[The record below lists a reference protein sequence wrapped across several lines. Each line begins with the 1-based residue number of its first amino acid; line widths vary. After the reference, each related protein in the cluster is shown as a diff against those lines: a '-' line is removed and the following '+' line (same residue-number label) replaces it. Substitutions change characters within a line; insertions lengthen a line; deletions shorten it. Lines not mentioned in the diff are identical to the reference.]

1 MLENLSKTGT
11 AASFWNRVFSLTTRF
26 NRILIGKFER
36 MMHPNAALIKSGFRV
51 RQVVTIRVISGQNL
65 PKIPQEESDIVDPYV
80 TLKVYGHPQD
90 HFKYKTKSVSN
101 NGSWFL
107 SKWVK
112 FDLNTCS
119 WLTGL
124 NPVWNETATME
135 VRMPEMDLLLIT
147 VKDEDT
153 ITSNDFIGWYC
164 LPLTS
169 LAKGYRHIPLLNE
182 EGKNIPMASIFVH
195 VSLRKIDSQK
205 SS

>member
-1 MLENLSKTGT
+1 
-11 AASFWNRVFSLTTRF
+11 
-26 NRILIGKFER
+26 
-36 MMHPNAALIKSGFRV
+36 
-51 RQVVTIRVISGQNL
+51 
-65 PKIPQEESDIVDPYV
+65 
-80 TLKVYGHPQD
+80 
-90 HFKYKTKSVSN
+90 
-101 NGSWFL
+101 
-107 SKWVK
+107 
-112 FDLNTCS
+112 
-119 WLTGL
+119 
-124 NPVWNETATME
+124 ME

-153 ITSNDFIGWYC
+153 ITANDFIGWYC